1 MKLCFHF
8 LLVLSF
14 SLSRDDVDVDGV
26 REGVV
31 VGWGGQALQTS
42 EEIQRKTRNKILTL
56 EKNWVGWEEGQGG
69 VGLSLVEVGLRPL
82 ATK

>member
-1 MKLCFHF
+1 M
-8 LLVLSF
+8 
-14 SLSRDDVDVDGV
+14 G
-26 REGVV
+26 
-31 VGWGGQALQTS
+31 GGQALQTS